1 MRAVVD
7 SQRHNMSLVLSLT
20 YNRPPAIIQPAE
32 SDVLSL
38 SPHNARV
45 NAIGPSLVRLDLTGR
60 PELREMDEQRDKQA
74 ERIPL
79 GRQAEP
85 EELANAAL
93 FLASDA
99 SSYVTGHVLVVDG
112 GAVA

>member
-38 SPHNARV
+38 SPHSVRV

-60 PELREMDEQRDKQA
+60 PEAKKLDEQRDQAA

-99 SSYVTGHVLVVDG
+99 SS
-112 GAVA
+112 